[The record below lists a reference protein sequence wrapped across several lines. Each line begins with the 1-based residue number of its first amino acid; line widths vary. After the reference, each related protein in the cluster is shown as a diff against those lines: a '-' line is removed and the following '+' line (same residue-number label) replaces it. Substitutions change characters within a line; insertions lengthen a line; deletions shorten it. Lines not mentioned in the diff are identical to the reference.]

1 MVVKHPIYKLLFFGR
16 ETPDFCIRLYCY
28 YNNTLNL
35 YIKSINFLKIFPKTY
50 LQTKKNMVS
59 YKSTLNMERWS
70 SWFKAPVLKIGV
82 GL

>member
-1 MVVKHPIYKLLFFGR
+1 MKRKGSNFRTYTIY
-16 ETPDFCIRLYCY
+16 
-28 YNNTLNL
+28 
-35 YIKSINFLKIFPKTY
+35 NFLKFFPKTY